1 MKILSLLAALMCF
14 SCVSTNTSSDTVVFK
29 NNLILESGPD
39 VYLSVRHIVLR
50 GSNENIGYALGEIA
64 QKEYQVELV
73 RYESPVYA
81 AARREYMRLNYPI
94 MLKRMKGVARAY
106 GLNPEITD
114 YDTSSLYFGMGGPQC
129 SAIFF
134 PAAVSADGTNFYVS
148 NRDYYL
154 ASASEV
160 MGEERKTGEGDIL
173 NRLFVIELY
182 PDQGYSSI
190 GIVSLDLLNMH
201 IDGINSAG
209 LSVASLEDD
218 TYGME
223 RTVKDLTR
231 QSGLHQYQ
239 LSRLILDTCAT
250 VEEAKEVIL
259 NNKITMIGMPA
270 HFIVMDSTG
279 RSFIY
284 EMKATDN
291 SDCFIHNKDRPQLIT
306 NHSICAYPS
315 VETFPPPSE
324 NDYDT
329 FNRYR
334 RLDAFV
340 QQHSGRFSHGDGRKA
355 MGLVYGRVAEA
366 DEGGHHKLPLR
377 TLYTTVVDIDNRTV
391 EVKFYTQDGETDPD
405 TGLTEPLFSAPFLFT
420 LQQCTPADVA
430 E

>member
-1 MKILSLLAALMCF
+1 MKLHIPFSLLMALMCF
-14 SCVSTNTSSDTVVFK
+14 SCTSIHTTPDTVVVK
-29 NNLILESGPD
+29 NDVILESGPD
-39 VYLSVRHIVLR
+39 VYSSVRHIILK
-50 GSNENIGYALGEIA
+50 GSNEEIGYALGKIA

-73 RYESPVYA
+73 RYDSPIYA
-81 AARREYMRLNYPI
+81 VARREYMRLNYPI
-94 MLKRMKGVARAY
+94 MRERMKGVARAY
-106 GLNPEITD
+106 GLDPDKTD

-160 MGEERKTGEGDIL
+160 MGEERKTGEGDML

-182 PDQGYSSI
+182 PDEGYSSI
-190 GIVSLDLLNMH
+190 GIGSLDLLNMH

-259 NNKITMIGMPA
+259 NNKMTMVGMPA
-270 HFIVMDSTG
+270 HFIVMDSAG
-279 RSFIY
+279 RSFIF
-284 EMKATDN
+284 ERKATDN

-306 NHSICAYPS
+306 NHSLCAYPS
-315 VETFPPPSE
+315 VETFPPPSD

-334 RLDAFV
+334 RLEAFV
-340 QQHSGRFSHGDGRKA
+340 RQHQGRFSRDDGRMA
-355 MGLVYGRVAEA
+355 MSLVYGRVDEA
-366 DEGGHHKLPLR
+366 DEGGYHDLPLR
-377 TLYTTVVDIDNRTV
+377 TLYTTVVDLDNRTV
-391 EVKFYTQDGETDPD
+391 EVKFYTKDGETDSE

-420 LQQCTPADVA
+420 LQK
-430 E
+430 